1 MGELVLLKLQPY
13 VQSSVV
19 NIPCHKLAYKYFGPF
34 KVLQR
39 IGAVAYKLQ
48 LPDNSLVH
56 PIFLVSQ
63 LKALHLMLL
72 QFFRSVLVSGL
83 FTSGCETSPDCG

>member
-19 NIPCHKLAYKYFGPF
+19 NIPCQKLAYKYFGPF

-39 IGAVAYKLQ
+39 IGVVAYKLQ
-48 LPDNSLVH
+48 LPDFTPNAT
-56 PIFLVSQ
+56 PIFQICPS
-63 LKALHLMLL
+63 
-72 QFFRSVLVSGL
+72 
-83 FTSGCETSPDCG
+83 